1 MDMAKMNI
9 FQQFIAYFA
18 QNGSYVFEQFMRHF
32 LMSVYGVLF
41 AAVIAIPLGIYIANR
56 HTLSKWVIRVAS
68 IIQTV
73 PSLAMVSILM
83 LAMGLGVKVVLMAT
97 FLYALLPILSNTY
110 TGINQV
116 DRNVLDA
123 GEGMGMTRWQQLY
136 MIKLP
141 LSISVIMAGLRN
153 ALVLAIGVVAIGAFV
168 GAGGLGDI
176 IIRGT
181 NATNG
186 GAIILA
192 GALPTAF
199 MSIIADWGM
208 GKIEKFLDPATQI
221 RRKRTQG

>member
-1 MDMAKMNI
+1 MNI
-9 FQQFIAYFA
+9 FEQFIAYFA
-18 QNGSYVFEQFMRHF
+18 QNGGYVFEQFLRHF
-32 LMSVYGVLF
+32 LMAAYGVLF
-41 AAVIAIPLGIYIANR
+41 AAAIAIPLGIYIAER
-56 HTLSKWVIRVAS
+56 HKLAKWVIRLAS

-73 PSLAMVSILM
+73 PTLAMVSILM
-83 LAMGLGVKVVLMAT
+83 LAMGLGVKVVLMST

-110 TGINQV
+110 TGLNQV

-136 MIKLP
+136 MVKLP
-141 LSISVIMAGLRN
+141 LSVSVIMAGLRN

-199 MSIIADWGM
+199 MSMIADWGM
-208 GKIEKFLDPATQI
+208 GKIEVMLDPGTQI
-221 RRKRTQG
+221 RRKRARG

>member
-1 MDMAKMNI
+1 MDMANMNV
-9 FQQFIAYFA
+9 FQQFIAYFT
-18 QNGSYVFEQFMRHF
+18 QNGGYVFEQFLRHF
-32 LMSVYGVLF
+32 MMSLYGVLF
-41 AAVIAIPLGIYIANR
+41 AAVIAIPLGIYIADHHKLAN
-56 HTLSKWVIRVAS
+56 WVLRLAS
-68 IIQTV
+68 ILQTI

-136 MIKLP
+136 MVKLP
-141 LSISVIMAGLRN
+141 LSVSVIMAGMRN

-181 NATNG
+181 NATDG

-192 GALPTAF
+192 GALPTAL
-199 MSIIADWGM
+199 MSILADWGL
-208 GKIEKFLDPATQI
+208 GKIEVLLDPATQI
-221 RRKRTQG
+221 RRKRARG